1 MIFLADGQECR
12 CVTVPETTTIQD
24 LVDHM
29 LQVQDD
35 WAEINVTGEK
45 PIEMRDGTVFISAS
59 TKSNLLFLCFFFSCC
74 FSFFFS
80 CNTTAQ
86 AFTPPVLPSCSHSCS
101 CCCLFFFFWLFEQP
115 KAQTAVPMTS
125 ETALPLLKSARR
137 LGAGHRAR
145 RSWTRTCGL
154 MIPRCGPFAWH
165 GKRLC
170 SVNCTW
176 R

>member
-45 PIEMRDGTVFISAS
+45 PIEMRDGTVFALSAS

-74 FSFFFS
+74 FSFFFVQHYS
-80 CNTTAQ
+80 TGIHAT
-86 AFTPPVLPSCSHSCS
+86 CSSLMFS
-101 CCCLFFFFWLFEQP
+101 LLLLLLSFFFFL
-115 KAQTAVPMTS
+115 
-125 ETALPLLKSARR
+125 AL
-137 LGAGHRAR
+137 
-145 RSWTRTCGL
+145 
-154 MIPRCGPFAWH
+154 
-165 GKRLC
+165 
-170 SVNCTW
+170 
-176 R
+176 

>member
-74 FSFFFS
+74 FSFFFVQHYS
-80 CNTTAQ
+80 TGIHAT
-86 AFTPPVLPSCSHSCS
+86 CSSLMFS
-101 CCCLFFFFWLFEQP
+101 LLLLLLSFFFFWLFEQP